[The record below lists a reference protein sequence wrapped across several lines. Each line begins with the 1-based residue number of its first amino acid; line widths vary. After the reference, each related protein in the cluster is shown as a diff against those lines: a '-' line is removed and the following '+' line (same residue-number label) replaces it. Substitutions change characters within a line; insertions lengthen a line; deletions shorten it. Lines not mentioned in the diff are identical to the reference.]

1 MKRNL
6 DRYEFASWFAEH
18 RPNSFSP
25 IGRLELYDMLTS
37 YEDDTGEEI
46 EFDPIA
52 FCCEYT
58 EYEDME
64 EFWKV
69 YDKEDYPDEES
80 IMDATFYW
88 AFQCCEGECK
98 SFIIQQF

>member
-1 MKRNL
+1 MKTTISK
-6 DRYEFASWFAEH
+6 YEFCRWFEEH
-18 RPNSFSP
+18 RPNNF
-25 IGRLELYDMLTS
+25 S
-37 YEDDTGEEI
+37 YEGRTALYEMLVNYEEDTDEEI

-52 FCCEYT
+52 LCCEYS

-64 EFWKV
+64 EFWKD
-69 YDKEDYPDEES
+69 YDKEDYPNEKS

-88 AFQCCEGECK
+88 AFGD

>member
-1 MKRNL
+1 MKTSINE
-6 DRYEFASWFAEH
+6 YEFCRWFEVN
-18 RPNSFSP
+18 RPNNFSYD
-25 IGRLELYDMLTS
+25 GRKALYEMLTS
-37 YEDDTGEEI
+37 YEEDTGEEI

-52 FCCEYT
+52 FCCEYM

-64 EFWKV
+64 EFWLD
-69 YDKEDYPDEES
+69 YDRAEYPNEES

-88 AFQCCEGECK
+88 AFGD

>member
-1 MKRNL
+1 MKTTVTEY
-6 DRYEFASWFAEH
+6 DFCDWFAQH
-18 RPNSFSP
+18 RPNNF
-25 IGRLELYDMLTS
+25 S
-37 YEDDTGEEI
+37 YEGRKALFEMLESYEEDTGEEI

-58 EYEDME
+58 EYENIE
-64 EFWKV
+64 EFWQD
-69 YDKEDYPDEES
+69 YDKEEYPDEQS

-88 AFQCCEGECK
+88 AIDEE

>member
-1 MKRNL
+1 MKTNINF
-6 DRYEFASWFAEH
+6 YEFRNWFEKN
-18 RPNSFSP
+18 RPNNFSKAG
-25 IGRLELYDMLTS
+25 IVALWEYLEG
-37 YEDDTGEEI
+37 YEEDTGEEI

-52 FCCEYT
+52 LCCEYS
-58 EYEDME
+58 EYENME
-64 EFWKV
+64 EFWQE

-88 AFQCCEGECK
+88 AFGD